1 MSIYTKQ
8 QQYEKKVK
16 NYGKLLNSALNGL
29 NGSFQITTASYNVNV
44 RIRANRNIDKVITLL
59 NERNNNIDLYKTYE
73 NENMVLYQGYVKKDE
88 YI

>member
-73 NENMVLYQGYVKKDE
+73 SENMVLYQGYVKKDE